1 MSTTAT
7 ITPAQHDQQRFQRA
21 KEMHQKALA
30 DIEEEQ
36 ARLREMI
43 ASKRAEKETLEAVYD
58 RLKKRGE
65 DGKG

>member
-1 MSTTAT
+1 MSTTTTT
-7 ITPAQHDQQRFQRA
+7 IAQTQKDQQKL

-30 DIEEEQ
+30 DIEKEQ
-36 ARLREMI
+36 AVLRELI